1 MRQYLILFRPY
12 GILFL
17 GFTPVFSAVA
27 NGEFSLFP
35 LTLLCTIGFLVH
47 IFTFVQNDYYDV
59 EIDSKSSYVSNRP
72 LSSGNISQKKVFII
86 FLSCFIISLIIT
98 AAAFFSLLTLLALVL
113 TFLLITMYNKYSKR
127 QFGMEYIL
135 STGVFTFGI
144 FGATTV
150 SNNINNFAIL
160 VSTFGFMQWLFSVGI
175 SANLKDVEFDSKQGI
190 RTTPILLGVKA
201 IDNNLLIPATF
212 KVYSFLIKIIH
223 ISVAFFSFV
232 FGYTSIFVYELP
244 IPGIC
249 FLLVSILLVY
259 LTWKILSTP
268 LSQRD
273 KMLIYIGLQEGLALL
288 LIPITLMS
296 YLIENISIIPTVIL
310 IIIIILWPIFT
321 FRMLFGKRL
330 IPLE

>member
-17 GFTPVFSAVA
+17 GLTPVFGAIA

-35 LTLLCTIGFLVH
+35 LILLCIVGFLVH
-47 IFTFVQNDYYDV
+47 IFTFVQNDYYDL
-59 EIDSKSSYVSNRP
+59 EIDSKSAYVSNRP
-72 LSSGNISQKKVFII
+72 LSSGVISQKKVFII
-86 FLSCFIISLIIT
+86 FITCFILSLIIT
-98 AAAFFSLLTLLALVL
+98 TAAFFNLFSLLALLL

-127 QFGMEYIL
+127 QSGMEYIL
-135 STGVFTFGI
+135 SCGVFTFGI
-144 FGATTV
+144 FGAITV
-150 SNNINNFAIL
+150 SNNITSFAIF

-175 SANLKDVEFDSKQGI
+175 SANLKDVDFDSKQGI
-190 RTTPILLGVKA
+190 RTTPIILGVQA
-201 IDNNLLIPATF
+201 IDNNLLIPSRF
-212 KVYSFLIKIIH
+212 KVYSFLIKILH
-223 ISVAFFSFV
+223 ISIAFFSFL
-232 FGYTSIFVYELP
+232 FGYTSIFVYGLP

-249 FLLVSILLVY
+249 FLLLSILLVY

-268 LSQRD
+268 ISQRD

-296 YLIENISIIPTVIL
+296 YLIENISIIPTISLIL
-310 IIIIILWPIFT
+310 IIVLWPILT
-321 FRMLFGKRL
+321 FRILFGKRL